1 MTDAAPILRCR
12 GLGKRF
18 AGVHALRRVDIDIYA
33 GEIVAIVGAN
43 GAGKSTLM
51 KILAGVLTP
60 DSGEILLS
68 GQPIRFAG
76 VRDATRA
83 GIALVHQELNLADN
97 LDIAGNIFLG
107 CEPNRFGFLDRKTMH
122 TQAREWIERVGL
134 DLSPASDVSEL
145 SIGRRQMVE
154 IAKALSLRAK
164 VLILDEPTSSLSMS
178 ETRRLLTL
186 IRTLATQ
193 GVAVV
198 YITHRLNEVLDCA
211 DRAVVLRD
219 GARVADFSRD
229 QLTREGLVQAMVGA
243 VQEIRRAEVRS
254 ANEKSEARL
263 VVRGLQTQAYPKSTV
278 TLSIGRGEIVG
289 LAGIVG
295 AGRTEVL
302 QSIFGID
309 RRTVGDVSLDGQ
321 AVAPNDPVSAAH
333 RGIAMVPEDR
343 QRDGLM
349 LLDSVRINAS
359 VVKIARESIA
369 GFIRRGAERMGVA
382 RMIDLMKI
390 QPALPERQV
399 ALFSGGNQ
407 QKVVLAKWLSTE
419 PKVLL
424 LDEPS
429 RGVDVAARA
438 EIHALIR
445 QAANRGAAVLCS
457 ISDTEELLLL
467 CDRIVVMRKGRIEG
481 EMNAV
486 DATEE
491 AITRLA
497 VVGVEV
503 SARSTEAAA

>member
-1 MTDAAPILRCR
+1 MDAAPILRCR

-18 AGVHALRRVDIDIYA
+18 AGVHALRSVDIDIYS
-33 GEIVAIVGAN
+33 GEVVAVVGAN

-60 DSGEILLS
+60 DSGEVFLS
-68 GQPIRFAG
+68 GQSVRFAG
-76 VRDATRA
+76 VRDAVRA

-97 LDIAGNIFLG
+97 LDIAGNIALG
-107 CEPNRFGFLDRKTMH
+107 REPNRFGFLNRKAMH

-134 DLSPASDVSEL
+134 DLSPASDVSTL

-164 VLILDEPTSSLSMS
+164 VLILDEPTSSLSMG
-178 ETRRLLTL
+178 ETSRLLML
-186 IRTLATQ
+186 IRTLANQ

-219 GARVADFSRD
+219 GERVADFSRD
-229 QLTREGLVQAMVGA
+229 QLTRERLVGAMVGTIHESQR
-243 VQEIRRAEVRS
+243 VELRS
-254 ANEKSEARL
+254 TNEKSQARL
-263 VVRGLQTQAYPKSTV
+263 VVRGLQTQAHPKSTIN
-278 TLSIGRGEIVG
+278 LSVHKGEIVG
-289 LAGIVG
+289 LAGLVG

-302 QSIFGID
+302 QSIFGVD
-309 RRTVGDVSLDGQ
+309 RRVVGDVSLDGQ
-321 AVAPNDPVSAAH
+321 IIAPSDPVAAS
-333 RGIAMVPEDR
+333 RCGIAMVPEDR

-349 LLDSVRINAS
+349 LEDSVRINAS
-359 VVKIARESIA
+359 VVKIARDSIA
-369 GFIRRGAERMGVA
+369 GFIRRGAERTGVA

-390 QPALPERQV
+390 HPALPERQV

-419 PKVLL
+419 PSVLL

-429 RGVDVAARA
+429 RGVDVGARA
-438 EIHALIR
+438 EIHTLIR
-445 QAANRGAAVLCS
+445 KAAHRGAAVLCS

-467 CDRIVVMRKGRIEG
+467 CDRIVVMREGRIEG
-481 EMNAV
+481 EMNIA

-491 AITRLA
+491 VITRLA
-497 VVGVEV
+497 VVGGEDVASHSEV
-503 SARSTEAAA
+503 AA

>member
-18 AGVHALRRVDIDIYA
+18 AGVHALRSVDIDFYA
-33 GEIVAIVGAN
+33 GEVVAVVGAN

-60 DSGEILLS
+60 DSGEVFLS
-68 GQPIRFAG
+68 GQSVRFAG
-76 VRDATRA
+76 VRDAVRA

-97 LDIAGNIFLG
+97 LDIAGNIALG
-107 CEPNRFGFLDRKTMH
+107 REPNRFGFLDRQAMQS
-122 TQAREWIERVGL
+122 QAREWIERVGL
-134 DLSPASDVSEL
+134 DLSPASDVSTL

-164 VLILDEPTSSLSMS
+164 VLILDEPTSSLSMG
-178 ETRRLLTL
+178 ETSRLLAL
-186 IRTLATQ
+186 IRTLANQ

-211 DRAVVLRD
+211 DRTVVLRD
-219 GARVADFSRD
+219 GAQVAEFTRD
-229 QLTREGLVQAMVGA
+229 QLTRDKLVGAMVGTIHES
-243 VQEIRRAEVRS
+243 QRAEMQS
-254 ANEKSEARL
+254 TDTKSKARL
-263 VVRGLQTQAYPKSTV
+263 VVRGLLTQAHPKSTINLTV
-278 TLSIGRGEIVG
+278 RKGEIVG
-289 LAGIVG
+289 LAGLVG
-295 AGRTEVL
+295 AGRTELL
-302 QSIFGID
+302 QSIFGVD
-309 RRTVGDVSLDGQ
+309 RRVGGDVFLDGQ
-321 AVAPNDPVSAAH
+321 VVAPNDPVTAAR

-349 LLDSVRINAS
+349 LEDSVRINSS
-359 VVKIARESIA
+359 VVKIAREAIA
-369 GFIRRGAERMGVA
+369 GFIRRGAERTGVA

-390 QPALPERQV
+390 HPALPERQV

-419 PKVLL
+419 PSVLL

-429 RGVDVAARA
+429 RGVDVGARA

-445 QAANRGAAVLCS
+445 QAANRGASVLCS

-467 CDRIVVMRKGRIEG
+467 CDRVVVVREGRIEG
-481 EMNAV
+481 EMNIA

-497 VVGVEV
+497 VVGSGDGTSQSEV
-503 SARSTEAAA
+503 AA

>member
-18 AGVHALRRVDIDIYA
+18 AGVHALRSVDIDIYA
-33 GEIVAIVGAN
+33 GEVLAVVGAN

-51 KILAGVLTP
+51 KILAGVLAP
-60 DSGEILLS
+60 DSGEVFLS
-68 GQPIRFAG
+68 GQSVRFAG
-76 VRDATRA
+76 VRDAVRA

-97 LDIAGNIFLG
+97 LDIAGNIALG
-107 CEPNRFGFLDRKTMH
+107 REPNRLGFLDRKAMQS
-122 TQAREWIERVGL
+122 QAREWIKRVGL
-134 DLSPASDVSEL
+134 DLSPASDVSTL

-164 VLILDEPTSSLSMS
+164 VLILDEPTSSLSMG
-178 ETRRLLTL
+178 ETSRLLNL
-186 IRTLATQ
+186 IRTLTNQ

-198 YITHRLNEVLDCA
+198 YITHRLNEVLECA

-219 GARVADFSRD
+219 GARVAEFSRD
-229 QLTREGLVQAMVGA
+229 QLSRERLVGAMVGTIHENHRT
-243 VQEIRRAEVRS
+243 EIRSTGEIS
-254 ANEKSEARL
+254 QARL
-263 VVRGLQTQAYPKSTV
+263 VVSGLQTQAHPKSIINLTV
-278 TLSIGRGEIVG
+278 RKGEIVG
-289 LAGIVG
+289 LAGLVG

-302 QSIFGID
+302 QSIFGVD
-309 RRTVGDVSLDGQ
+309 RRVVGDVSLDGQ
-321 AVAPNDPVSAAH
+321 IVAPNDPVMAAQ

-349 LLDSVRINAS
+349 LEDSVRINAS
-359 VVKIARESIA
+359 VVKIARESIS
-369 GFIRRGAERMGVA
+369 GFIRRGAERTGVA
-382 RMIDLMKI
+382 QMIDLMKI
-390 QPALPERQV
+390 HPALPERQV

-419 PKVLL
+419 PSVLL

-429 RGVDVAARA
+429 RGVDVGARA

-467 CDRIVVMRKGRIEG
+467 CDRIIVVREGRIEG
-481 EMNAV
+481 EMNVA

-497 VVGVEV
+497 VVGGGDGA
-503 SARSTEAAA
+503 SRSEAAA